1 MSDFSVVGKRLP
13 KVNVWGHLTGT
24 ARYADD
30 IQLPRM
36 LYGRLLRA
44 PHPHALIKSIDTSR
58 ALALDGVVAVCTGT
72 DMPERMGIMPS
83 TQDETA
89 LAVGKVRYV
98 GEPVAAVAA
107 VDEDTAYAALDLIDV
122 EYEPLEPILTIQ
134 EALTREDVRIHE
146 DSGRPANIFKDVH
159 LEFGDVEGGFATA
172 HKVYDH
178 WYFFEGNTH
187 APIETHS
194 CAASYDGD
202 GKLTLWTSTQVPHY
216 LHRELEK
223 VLGLARSRIRVIA
236 TPNGGA
242 FGGKSDPFAHE
253 FAASWLAMRTKR
265 PVKFTLDREEVFYAH
280 RGRHPVLMHLRTG
293 VSREGDLTAVHFQ
306 SYLDGGAYASYGIA
320 TTYYTGALMTV
331 TYRLPAYKF
340 DGVRVYTNKP
350 PCGPKRGHGTT
361 QPRFAFECQ
370 LDEIA
375 EDLGLDPIV
384 YRQRILQP
392 PDSRTVNGLR
402 ITSMGLGQ
410 CLDEVRRATRFGER
424 HGQLPRGKGIG
435 AAGSAY
441 ISGAGLPIYWNEMPH
456 SGASVKIDR
465 GGGVT
470 VYCGTAEIGQGSD
483 NVLAVVAAEQLGVLT
498 DDVHV
503 VSGDTSLAPV
513 DLGSYSSR
521 VTFMAGNAV
530 RQAAGRLRDL
540 IVEAAAA
547 KLGVPTDRIGLAH
560 RRVYDLSDPSK
571 SMSFAEAAVLAES
584 KNGTLVAAGSY
595 KPPKGIGGDY
605 KGAGVGPTPAYSYQ
619 AAVAEVSVDL
629 ETGVVTVDRITSA
642 HDCGR
647 ALNPPSVEGQIEGAA
662 YMGYG
667 EVIGEE
673 QVFRG
678 GLHKKPSLLEY
689 KLPTSL
695 DTPDLRSIVVET
707 VDAEGPFGA
716 KEAGEGPLNPVIP
729 AIANAV
735 YDAIGVRFDETPI
748 TPAKVLDALQ
758 KNKDRVGPDGL
769 GSQKDPKA
777 AMRRLRANTDARER
791 KRAAEPAGTPGE
803 D

>member
-1 MSDFSVVGKRLP
+1 MSEFSVVGKRSP

-30 IQLPRM
+30 IILPRM
-36 LYGRLLRA
+36 LYGRLLRSTQA
-44 PHPHALIKSIDTSR
+44 HARITKLDVSR
-58 ALALDGVVAVCTGT
+58 ALAHPGVVAVCTGA
-72 DMPERMGIMPS
+72 DMPELMGIMPS

-89 LAVGKVRYV
+89 LAVDKVRYI
-98 GEPVAAVAA
+98 GEPVAAIAA
-107 VDEDTAYAALDLIDV
+107 VDEDTAYDALSLIDV
-122 EYEPLEPILTIQ
+122 EYEPLEPILTIE

-146 DSGRPANIFKDVH
+146 TSGRPANVFKDVH
-159 LEFGDVEGGFATA
+159 LEFGDVEAGFSEA
-172 HKVYDH
+172 DH
-178 WYFFEGNTH
+178 IEDAWYFFEGNTH

-194 CAASYDGD
+194 SVASYDGD

-223 VLGLARSRIRVIA
+223 VLGIPRARVRVIA

-253 FAASWLAMRTKR
+253 FAACWLSMRTKR

-280 RGRHPVLMHLRTG
+280 RGRHPVLMHLKVGARKDG
-293 VSREGDLTAVHFQ
+293 ELTAAHFQ

-361 QPRFAFECQ
+361 QPRYAFECH
-370 LDEIA
+370 LDKIA
-375 EDLGLDPIV
+375 RKLDLDPV
-384 YRQRILQP
+384 AYRQRVLQP
-392 PDSRTVNGLR
+392 PNSRTVNGLR

-410 CLDEVRRATRFGER
+410 CLDEVQRATRFSER
-424 HGQLPRGKGIG
+424 HRQLPRGKGIG
-435 AAGSAY
+435 VAGSAY

-470 VYCGTAEIGQGSD
+470 VYCGTSEIGQGSD
-483 NVLAVVAAEQLGVLT
+483 NVLATVTAEQLGVLPE
-498 DDVHV
+498 DVHV

-530 RQAAGRLRDL
+530 RQAAGRLREL
-540 IVEAAAA
+540 IVGALAE
-547 KLGVPTDRIGLAH
+547 KWQVPADRIALAY
-560 RRVYDLSDPSK
+560 RKAYDLADPSK
-571 SMSFAEAAVLAES
+571 AVSFAEAAVLAES
-584 KNGTLVAAGSY
+584 VHGTLVSVGSY
-595 KPPKGIGGDY
+595 KPPRGIGGDY

-629 ETGVVTVDRITSA
+629 ETGVVTVERITEA

-647 ALNPPSVEGQIEGAA
+647 ALNPPSVEGQIEGSA
-662 YMGYG
+662 YMAYG
-667 EVIGEE
+667 EAIAEE

-695 DTPDLRSIVVET
+695 DTPELRAIIVES
-707 VDAEGPFGA
+707 VDPEGPFGA

-735 YDAIGVRFDETPI
+735 FDAIGVRFDETPI
-748 TPAKVLDALQ
+748 TAAKVLDALQ
-758 KNKDRVGPDGL
+758 KNKERVGPDGL

-777 AMRRLRANTDARER
+777 ALRRLSASTVARE
-791 KRAAEPAGTPGE
+791 KKKAGTR
-803 D
+803 

>member
-1 MSDFSVVGKRLP
+1 MSELSVVGKRLP
-13 KVNVWGHLTGT
+13 KVNVWAHLTGT
-24 ARYADD
+24 AKYADD
-30 IQLPRM
+30 IDLPRL
-36 LYGRLLRA
+36 LYGRLLRS
-44 PHPHALIKSIDTSR
+44 PHAHARIVRVDVSR
-58 ALALDGVVAVCTGT
+58 ALAHPGVVAACTGA

-89 LAVGKVRYV
+89 LAVDTVRYV

-107 VDEDTAYAALDLIDV
+107 VDEDTAYEALSLIDV
-122 EYEPLEPILTIQ
+122 EYEPLEPILTIE
-134 EALTREDVRIHE
+134 EALGREDVRIHE
-146 DSGRPANIFKDVH
+146 ASGRPANVFKEVH
-159 LEFGDVEGGFATA
+159 LEFGDVASGFAA
-172 HKVYDH
+172 AERVRDD
-178 WYFFEGNTH
+178 WYFFEGSTH

-194 CAASYDGD
+194 SVASYDGD

-253 FAASWLAMRTKR
+253 FAACFLAMRTGR
-265 PVKFTLDREEVFYAH
+265 PVKITLDREEVFYAH

-293 VSREGDLTAVHFQ
+293 VRSDGEITAVHFQ
-306 SYLDGGAYASYGIA
+306 SWLDGGAYASYGIA

-331 TYRLPAYKF
+331 TYRVPAYKF

-361 QPRFAFECQ
+361 QPRYAMECH
-370 LDEIA
+370 LDKIA
-375 EDLGLDPIV
+375 EDLGLDPV
-384 YRQRILQP
+384 AYRRRILQP
-392 PDSRTVNGLR
+392 PNSRTVNGLR
-402 ITSMGLGQ
+402 VTSMGLGQ
-410 CLDEVRRATRFGER
+410 CLDEVARATRFGER

-435 AAGSAY
+435 VAGSAY

-456 SGASVKIDR
+456 SGASVKVDR

-483 NVLAVVAAEQLGVLT
+483 MVLATIAAEQLGVLPE
-498 DDVHV
+498 DVHV
-503 VSGDTSLAPV
+503 VSGDTALAPV

-530 RQAAGRLRDL
+530 REAAGRLREL
-540 IVEAAAA
+540 IAAAA
-547 KLGVPTDRIGLAH
+547 AQRLGIPADRVALAH
-560 RRVYDLSDPSK
+560 RRVYDLADPSK
-571 SMSFAEAAVLAES
+571 ALAFAEAAVLAES
-584 KNGTLVAAGSY
+584 AHGTLVSVGSY

-605 KGAGVGPTPAYSYQ
+605 KGAGVGPSPAYSYQ
-619 AAVAEVSVDL
+619 AAVAEVSVDM
-629 ETGVVTVDRITSA
+629 ETGAVTVDRITTA

-647 ALNPPSVEGQIEGAA
+647 AVNPPSVEGQIEGSA

-667 EVIGEE
+667 EAVAEE

-689 KLPTSL
+689 RLPTSL
-695 DTPDLRSIVVET
+695 DTPDLRAIIVES
-707 VDAEGPFGA
+707 VDAEGPYGA

-748 TPAKVLDALQ
+748 TPAKVLEALR
-758 KNKDRVGPDGL
+758 KAKDRVGPEGL
-769 GSQKDPKA
+769 GSIGDPKA
-777 AMRRLRANTDARER
+777 ALRRLKATTDAR
-791 KRAAEPAGTPGE
+791 KRRREAKARA
-803 D
+803 